1 MEAFAVSL
9 PADPAS
15 LAPLRSELEQWLET
29 AGVQGRLAFDA
40 VAAMSEATSNAIEHA
55 QEPSSPRVEISAV
68 RANDVLRL
76 QVRDFGQW
84 RPPRLD
90 SDRNHGLL
98 LIDSLMTRVEIDRTA
113 QGTTVTM
120 ELELGDG

>member
-1 MEAFAVSL
+1 M
-9 PADPAS
+9 
-15 LAPLRSELEQWLET
+15 
-29 AGVQGRLAFDA
+29 QGRLAFDA